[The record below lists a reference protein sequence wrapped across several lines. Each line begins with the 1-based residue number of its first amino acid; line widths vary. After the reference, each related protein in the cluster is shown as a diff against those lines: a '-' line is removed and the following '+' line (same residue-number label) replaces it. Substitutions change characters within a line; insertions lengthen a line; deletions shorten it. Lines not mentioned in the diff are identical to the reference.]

1 MVNLP
6 VEYSDK
12 QVTPFGGMCLMKRLL
27 DQTGVREFLNE
38 LDLPH
43 PISRCNATVTW
54 IAYTIGAFRGWGFF

>member
-12 QVTPFGGMCLMKRLL
+12 QVTPFGGMSLMKRFL

-43 PISRCNATVTW
+43 PGSN
-54 IAYTIGAFRGWGFF
+54 RGYDAGQII